1 MTTLMYRPPVDS
13 TPSQSDATRNNT
25 DYPTGFDIRNSASV
39 RKIGI
44 GLGTAALL
52 VALAAPAGQKAALDV
67 GHETRK
73 TISNISASAKY
84 GDAGIITY
92 TPMPVKLPYET
103 TPRAIAE
110 DIAGDGNIAR
120 EIGLADLLARYITK
134 ANGLPS
140 ENAAIKAGQNIRTL
154 VYDDANGRNLGSLVD
169 DVEKVK

>member
-1 MTTLMYRPPVDS
+1 MKNSIDSQNPV
-13 TPSQSDATRNNT
+13 
-25 DYPTGFDIRNSASV
+25 SV
-39 RKIGI
+39 KKLAL

-52 VALAAPAGQKAALDV
+52 VALATPAGQKAALGV
-67 GHETRK
+67 EHEVRK
-73 TISNISASAKY
+73 TISSIPTLAKY

-134 ANGLPS
+134 ANGLS
-140 ENAAIKAGQNIRTL
+140 GENAAIKAGQSIHSL
-154 VYDDANGRNLGSLVD
+154 VYDHANGRSLGSLVD
-169 DVEKVK
+169 AVEKIK